1 MGNSMGTIIQNI
13 GNIVVSD
20 RKLSLFSDIQ
30 TELALSKWPPI
41 GLKFCM
47 VASRS
52 VIFKIRLVLEGS
64 EILRY
69 MVISCN
75 NHWIAQMHNART
87 AELIIICKTFFWIS
101 LTIKNIFFFE
111 TLLLHEPWFSFDN
124 RIFAKIIKCNQ
135 PLYWQHFCHYTGI

>member
-1 MGNSMGTIIQNI
+1 MTLRSRLRFYVSSIKLMGNSMKTIIQNI

-30 TELALSKWPPI
+30 TGLALSKCPPI

-47 VASRS
+47 VVSRS

-69 MVISCN
+69 LVTLPNVHHTRLRWS
-75 NHWIAQMHNART
+75 NH
-87 AELIIICKTFFWIS
+87 
-101 LTIKNIFFFE
+101 
-111 TLLLHEPWFSFDN
+111 
-124 RIFAKIIKCNQ
+124 
-135 PLYWQHFCHYTGI
+135 